1 MKNIRAISVV
11 VLLLL
16 SGIIFPI
23 VSSNEITTNNILYV
37 DDVPSEGPDNPPEDY
52 TIIQYAI
59 DNASDGDTI
68 YVYNGTYSEC
78 LIITKEVCLIGED
91 NTNTILQSVKPED
104 ITQFNRIIEIYA
116 DNVQVKNFF
125 IRPYNNSAT
134 YYVIAIFAEDSKKLI
149 IQNNQ
154 FINCRNGI
162 LLCTNSSGEI
172 LDNHIQNYLG
182 IPPRCISFYKPIKNS
197 TIVISR
203 NSIIRYGNG
212 IAFLLSE
219 TAPSKIIID
228 HNHIE
233 SKFGQHSANNFD
245 SGISFSHTVDTNYDL
260 IISHNNIT
268 GFTFGIYYSGGGLP
282 LDNSSVYIFLNTF
295 NNEKSDLYLLPN
307 PMRSNLTLF
316 ITNNNFLGDNKQELF
331 IEMIIL
337 DPFMIPL
344 YLKSS
349 IGLTHKN
356 SIVWTSNY
364 WHYHNTLLPKLIPG
378 KMLIYFIVPFFAVDF
393 NIFQIDASPVNTPYD
408 ISC

>member
-182 IPPRCISFYKPIKNS
+182 IPPRCISF
-197 TIVISR
+197 
-203 NSIIRYGNG
+203 
-212 IAFLLSE
+212 
-219 TAPSKIIID
+219 
-228 HNHIE
+228 
-233 SKFGQHSANNFD
+233 
-245 SGISFSHTVDTNYDL
+245 FSHQKFNYC
-260 IISHNNIT
+260 
-268 GFTFGIYYSGGGLP
+268 
-282 LDNSSVYIFLNTF
+282 
-295 NNEKSDLYLLPN
+295 
-307 PMRSNLTLF
+307 
-316 ITNNNFLGDNKQELF
+316 
-331 IEMIIL
+331 
-337 DPFMIPL
+337 
-344 YLKSS
+344 
-349 IGLTHKN
+349 
-356 SIVWTSNY
+356 
-364 WHYHNTLLPKLIPG
+364 
-378 KMLIYFIVPFFAVDF
+378 YF
-393 NIFQIDASPVNTPYD
+393 
-408 ISC
+408 